1 MEDASESVSGAGS
14 LSPADHPPIAF
25 ADELWATTVTQASTF
40 GVELAPHRGTVEAI
54 YGHLVG
60 VNAWF
65 NLTRITGPEEYLKLH
80 LLDSL
85 SLMLDKRLRHLR
97 DGSPIVD
104 LGSGGGY
111 PGLPLALLQ
120 PGKKWMLVDSRQRK
134 VAFLQAALTLIPG
147 CRGEARAFRGR
158 ETISAAPDLRRKCQ
172 VVLSRAVGRAA
183 LLLDEAKDL
192 VMPHGHV
199 LLAKG
204 PTYAD
209 DEHAEA
215 LEAARPLGYRF
226 VHRHSVTLAPGDPE
240 RCIVVWERER

>member
-1 MEDASESVSGAGS
+1 MPEEPDQLPGAGS
-14 LSPADHPPIAF
+14 LAPADHPPIAF
-25 ADELWATTVTQASTF
+25 ADEVWAATVAQAAAF
-40 GVELAPHRGTVEAI
+40 GVELGSHRATVQAL

-65 NLTRITGPEEYLKLH
+65 NLTRITGPEDYLKLH

-85 SLMLDKRLRHLR
+85 SLMLDKRLKHLR
-97 DGSPIVD
+97 DGSPIID

-120 PGKKWMLVDSRQRK
+120 PGKKWILVDSRQRK
-134 VAFLQAALTLIPG
+134 VAFLQAALGLIPG

-158 ETISAAPDLRRKCQ
+158 ETVSAAPDLRRKCQ
-172 VVLSRAVGRAA
+172 VVLSRAVGRSA

-199 LLAKG
+199 ILAKG
-204 PTYAD
+204 PAYAD

-215 LEAARPLGYRF
+215 LERARPLGYRF